1 MFSYLAA
8 SMFYRDALNGMYFF
22 GGIYAAG
29 VLGWSV
35 VDVGIFGVL
44 ALIAGAVF
52 AWLGGYADDRFGPKP
67 VIVTAILVLL
77 FVAVSITTISRGS
90 VYGIVVAPDSMLPDI
105 IFYGCGILIGAAG
118 GTVQSASRSMM
129 VRQARAGHMAESFG
143 LYGLAGKA
151 TAFIAPALI
160 GVATSVSGSQQ
171 IGVSPLIGLFA
182 LGLVLLFWVKPEG
195 DPSE

>member
-1 MFSYLAA
+1 
-8 SMFYRDALNGMYFF
+8 
-22 GGIYAAG
+22 
-29 VLGWSV
+29 
-35 VDVGIFGVL
+35 
-44 ALIAGAVF
+44 
-52 AWLGGYADDRFGPKP
+52 
-67 VIVTAILVLL
+67 
-77 FVAVSITTISRGS
+77 
-90 VYGIVVAPDSMLPDI
+90 VAPDSMLPDI